1 MQVFKKIQEIAGIPM
16 LERLGLRDSSMKKKK
31 KFTQMFGVFKLKI
44 KFL

>member
-31 KFTQMFGVFKLKI
+31 FTQMFGVFKLKI